1 MNVFPPSSFFVWFG
15 ALVAA
20 CLRGCSHVS
29 RHGLK
34 ATLQSQFGNL
44 PLCRL
49 LGLLEARLQLEGS
62 WPFFSGKTAVS
73 IRSFGISSVVDKIET
88 NVRYHSGKWQVILA
102 LINTQL
108 LYIGVTSSILIGY
121 KHAAN
126 SCLLCFSYVIPTN
139 NKQLLDEVEHD
150 SENYQGRG
158 LCYLPKPKAEADN
171 TNRGLDNFAIMR
183 KPNPIIVLL
192 YNYKCR
198 SVETFHRTT
207 TK

>member
-1 MNVFPPSSFFVWFG
+1 MPE
-15 ALVAA
+15 
-20 CLRGCSHVS
+20 SHTN
-29 RHGLK
+29 GE
-34 ATLQSQFGNL
+34 N
-44 PLCRL
+44 
-49 LGLLEARLQLEGS
+49 
-62 WPFFSGKTAVS
+62 PFTC
-73 IRSFGISSVVDKIET
+73 
-88 NVRYHSGKWQVILA
+88 HL
-102 LINTQL
+102 
-108 LYIGVTSSILIGY
+108 
-121 KHAAN
+121 
-126 SCLLCFSYVIPTN
+126 SC
-139 NKQLLDEVEHD
+139 NKQLLDEEHD

>member
-1 MNVFPPSSFFVWFG
+1 MNSFWKSIFLIFPLSFITQF
-15 ALVAA
+15 
-20 CLRGCSHVS
+20 HVMS
-29 RHGLK
+29 NYWIR
-34 ATLQSQFGNL
+34 
-44 PLCRL
+44 
-49 LGLLEARLQLEGS
+49 
-62 WPFFSGKTAVS
+62 FS
-73 IRSFGISSVVDKIET
+73 
-88 NVRYHSGKWQVILA
+88 
-102 LINTQL
+102 
-108 LYIGVTSSILIGY
+108 
-121 KHAAN
+121 
-126 SCLLCFSYVIPTN
+126 
-139 NKQLLDEVEHD
+139 HD